1 MEYSSAA
8 PIRVLVAE
16 DDETS
21 ALVARTILERLGC
34 VADVVTNGAEAIDHF
49 RLNTYD
55 LVLMDWEMPV
65 MNGIEATVR
74 IRTMPGGDT
83 TPIVGT
89 TAGRDRAECIAG
101 GMNDVMPKP
110 FVFEKLRPV
119 LARWTR
125 WTNLQE
131 PGAALQ

>member
-1 MEYSSAA
+1 MEYSSA

>member
-1 MEYSSAA
+1 MKCTSSTA
-8 PIRVLVAE
+8 IRVLIAE

-21 ALVARTILERLGC
+21 AVVVRTILERLGC
-34 VADVVTNGAEAIDHF
+34 LADVVTNGAEAIEAFHAH
-49 RLNTYD
+49 TYD

-74 IRTMPGGDT
+74 IRTMPRGDT
-83 TPIVGT
+83 TPIIGT
-89 TAGRDRAECIAG
+89 TAGRDRAECLAG

-119 LARWTR
+119 LARWTG
-125 WTNLQE
+125 WTSPQE
-131 PGAALQ
+131 PNASHA